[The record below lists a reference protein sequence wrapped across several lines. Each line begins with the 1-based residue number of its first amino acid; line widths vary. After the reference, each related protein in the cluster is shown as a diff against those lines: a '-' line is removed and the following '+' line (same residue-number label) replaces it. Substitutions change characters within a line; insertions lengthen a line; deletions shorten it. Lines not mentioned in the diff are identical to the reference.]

1 MGLVAM
7 TPTCLPCRP
16 VLASRGMDFF
26 YAATARNLN
35 TPEIIASGDGFPR
48 FRPRLGSWME
58 NYLRNRGGDLEKGSK
73 KCYIWEDNLRLR

>member
-7 TPTCLPCRP
+7 TQPVCHAARCLHR
-16 VLASRGMDFF
+16 VAWIFF

-35 TPEIIASGDGFPR
+35 TPEIIVSGDGFPR

>member
-58 NYLRNRGGDLEKGSK
+58 NYLRNRGGNLEKGSK
-73 KCYIWEDNLRLR
+73 KCYIWEDN

>member
-26 YAATARNLN
+26 CEQTKI
-35 TPEIIASGDGFPR
+35 PIIPGQPVR
-48 FRPRLGSWME
+48 WRLKE
-58 NYLRNRGGDLEKGSK
+58 EK
-73 KCYIWEDNLRLR
+73 

>member
-1 MGLVAM
+1 MNIHNTIHRIKFMEQL
-7 TPTCLPCRP
+7 L
-16 VLASRGMDFF
+16 DEIQEI
-26 YAATARNLN
+26 NQN

-73 KCYIWEDNLRLR
+73 KC

>member
-26 YAATARNLN
+26 MLRL
-35 TPEIIASGDGFPR
+35 PEI
-48 FRPRLGSWME
+48 
-58 NYLRNRGGDLEKGSK
+58 
-73 KCYIWEDNLRLR
+73 

>member
-26 YAATARNLN
+26 LCCDCPKSEYA
-35 TPEIIASGDGFPR
+35 
-48 FRPRLGSWME
+48 
-58 NYLRNRGGDLEKGSK
+58 
-73 KCYIWEDNLRLR
+73 